1 MTQSID
7 SYYRS
12 LARLAAVR
20 QSEASSTAST
30 DKEETAAAAAAKGLS
45 ADKVEFSQSL
55 TRFLSGTD
63 SVEGTPTENYMP
75 PARPPVSTEDMK
87 SFLSSLEEKLGSLDT
102 DSDSESTGSS
112 ISELLS
118 GIREQLASY
127 DADSATDEETAEV
140 FDSVMQSLHS
150 LMPPPPPPPG
160 GPELEAADDAT
171 GSSDSTGSGSGG
183 LPPML
188 AAMGAWMPPP
198 FAMEESEESTGIGS
212 SSSSTLDLSSL
223 SSEDKSKL
231 LASLQAKL
239 AGWDSSASEDTANSL
254 LSQILE
260 ELSAASL

>member
-127 DADSATDEETAEV
+127 DADSATDEETAEI

-171 GSSDSTGSGSGG
+171 GSSDSTGSGG

-198 FAMEESEESTGIGS
+198 FAMEESEESTGIG
-212 SSSSTLDLSSL
+212 SSSTLDLSSL

>member
-30 DKEETAAAAAAKGLS
+30 DKEETAAAATGLS

-87 SFLSSLEEKLGSLDT
+87 SFLSSLEDKLGSLDT

-127 DADSATDEETAEV
+127 DTDSATEEETAEV

-198 FAMEESEESTGIGS
+198 FAMEESEENTGIG
-212 SSSSTLDLSSL
+212 SSSTLDLSSL